1 MSVDLIRMLS
11 LSVELVGKTEQFP
24 GIPWNATVFAIV
36 GFVAILLLNREM
48 ISSIC
53 RNMIAIPFALGEAT
67 NGLVAYIFPQWI
79 HFQVKAILATLT
91 LTTLSSLELPSCVAY
106 PC

>member
-1 MSVDLIRMLS
+1 MLFS

-24 GIPWNATVFAIV
+24 GIPWHATVFAIV
-36 GFVAILLLNREM
+36 GFVVILVFFSEIIGVHL
-48 ISSIC
+48 

-79 HFQVKAILATLT
+79 HFQVAILDQDK
-91 LTTLSSLELPSCVAY
+91 S
-106 PC
+106 